1 MGSLALAL
9 CSSTHVFVMLLWQES
24 LPKGMA
30 LETVSSGR
38 ANVRFQG
45 YYTAALTL
53 AEAPEVHLD
62 PNQAEPSPPLQQGQ
76 QQGHP
81 QQEGPE
87 RGGNAQKPSEVVQ
100 EADSN
105 QAAHLQEAF
114 RHGVTAAHVGPH
126 KEKYR
131 WRLLSYE
138 LLPGTSTPSMVTT
151 RRCMSSTL
159 LSYELLPGTCTPSI
173 LFTHMSCC
181 QVLLHHLCCPP
192 S

>member
-1 MGSLALAL
+1 MVNLALAL
-9 CSSTHVFVMLLWQES
+9 YSNIHMFAIPLWQES

-30 LETVSSGR
+30 LEKVSRGR

-62 PNQAEPSPPLQQGQ
+62 PNQAEPSPLQQGQ

-87 RGGNAQKPSEVVQ
+87 QAGNAQKPSEGVQ

-105 QAAHLQEAF
+105 QAAQLQEAA

-138 LLPGTSTPSMVTT
+138 LLPGTSTPPM
-151 RRCMSSTL
+151 L
-159 LSYELLPGTCTPSI
+159 L
-173 LFTHMSCC
+173 THMSCC
-181 QVLLHHLCCPP
+181 QVLLHHLCCP
-192 S
+192 SS

>member
-1 MGSLALAL
+1 M
-9 CSSTHVFVMLLWQES
+9 FVIPLWQDP

-30 LETVSSGR
+30 LEKVASGR
-38 ANVRFQG
+38 VNVRFQG

-87 RGGNAQKPSEVVQ
+87 QAGTAQKPSEVVQ
-100 EADSN
+100 GADSN
-105 QAAHLQEAF
+105 HGPQLQEAA
-114 RHGVTAAHVGPH
+114 RQGVKAAHVGPH

-138 LLPGTSTPSMVTT
+138 LLPGNFTPSM
-151 RRCMSSTL
+151 L
-159 LSYELLPGTCTPSI
+159 L
-173 LFTHMSCC
+173 THMSCC